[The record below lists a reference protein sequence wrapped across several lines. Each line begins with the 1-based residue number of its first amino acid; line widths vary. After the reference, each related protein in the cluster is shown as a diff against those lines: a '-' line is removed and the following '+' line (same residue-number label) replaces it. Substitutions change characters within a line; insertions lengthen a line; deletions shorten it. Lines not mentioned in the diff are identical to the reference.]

1 MGKKLVKTAKQ
12 LFEERLSELNVVN
25 TFKLCDTEIYYLC
38 EDSKAHVYI
47 LRDQDGE
54 YKELVYGM
62 QYEALVLGERFLS
75 TMTERLSDASLP
87 VKPLFDWYASAD
99 HDNEPFNL
107 LDVFMCSLEE
117 NIVVYEDLYEEEP
130 DEPKVIT
137 AREQWEKE
145 SEKAVSV
152 QGSEHYTYKVERT
165 EEAIVFYT
173 IKYGAYLKEVYP
185 PLSELRKDAE
195 FVTNYISFVR
205 NTHDTDMEA
214 ALEWLA
220 GREYTMSEITLL
232 DIYDIAKEKKVTEYE
247 DKEVQPLRLSD
258 TATVMNMYDPFNWLR
273 EEGCGTWQWI
283 SEFCNDVNEY
293 GRLDALYRIIEG
305 TLSPEDEFCNPPT
318 EEEIKA
324 DYQKSFPLLL
334 AGVFE
339 NLAESIRKGELT
351 FTMDYGKR

>member
-12 LFEERLSELNVVN
+12 QFEERLSELNV
-25 TFKLCDTEIYYLC
+25 TGSYELCENEVYYLC
-38 EDSKAHVYI
+38 EDSNAHVFI
-47 LRDQDGE
+47 LRKQDKE
-54 YKELVYGM
+54 YRELAYGV
-62 QYEALVLGERFLS
+62 QYEALVFGEDFLSAMSERFAEL
-75 TMTERLSDASLP
+75 EVY

-99 HDNEPFNL
+99 HDDEPFNIF
-107 LDVFMCSLEE
+107 DIFMCDLEE
-117 NIVVYEDLYEEEP
+117 SNTVFEDLYEEVP
-130 DEPKVIT
+130 DVKIIT
-137 AREQWEKE
+137 AREQWEKA

-165 EEAIVFYT
+165 KEAIVFYT
-173 IKYGAYLKEVYP
+173 IKDGTYLKEVYP

-205 NTHDTDMEA
+205 NTHDADMEA

-247 DKEVQPLRLSD
+247 DKEVRPSRLPDSV
-258 TATVMNMYDPFNWLR
+258 TVMNMFDPFNWLR
-273 EEGCGTWQWI
+273 ESNGGTWGWI
-283 SEFCNDVNEY
+283 SDYCNDEHEY
-293 GRLDALYRIIEG
+293 GRLDSLYRIIEG
-305 TLSPEDEFCNPPT
+305 ALSPEDEFCNPPT

-324 DYQKSFPLLL
+324 DYQNNFPLLL